1 MPGTENGGG
10 LRRIRWALWGLVV
23 LAVLVVAWIQV
34 IGPRLSALPDAGT
47 ANLGR
52 GDYRLA
58 ATDGSAF
65 TQDSLKGAP
74 SAVFF
79 GFTNCPD
86 VCPTT
91 LGDIAG
97 WQEEFAAK
105 GKPLR
110 AYLVTVDPER
120 DTPERL
126 RDYVSWVPGVVGVT
140 GAPDEVAKAIKAFRV
155 YARKV
160 QTEDGYTMDHSAMVL
175 LFDAEGRYA
184 GLVGYQEDPARTR
197 ATLKALLGA

>member
-1 MPGTENGGG
+1 MPDTSKPG
-10 LRRIRWALWGLVV
+10 LRRLRWVLWALVGVAV
-23 LAVLVVAWIQV
+23 LAVGWFQV
-34 IGPRLSALPDAGT
+34 IGPRLAALPDAGT
-47 ANLGR
+47 ASLGQ
-52 GDYRLA
+52 GDYRLV

-65 TQDSLKGAP
+65 SQDSLKGSP

-79 GFTNCPD
+79 GFTNCPE

-97 WQEEFAAK
+97 WQQEFAAQ

-110 AYLVTVDPER
+110 AFLVTVDPER
-120 DTPERL
+120 DTVERM
-126 RDYVSWVPGVVGVT
+126 RDYVSWVPGVLGVT
-140 GAPDEVAKAIKAFRV
+140 GPPDETAKAVRAFRI

-160 QTEDGYTMDHSAMVL
+160 ATEDGYTMDHSAMVL
-175 LFDAEGRYA
+175 LFDAAGRYA
-184 GLVGYQEDPARTR
+184 GMIGYQEDPARTQ

>member
-1 MPGTENGGG
+1 MRLDRLRIVLWMAALIATIAFTVFQLRPGNPILATTAASTFAPTFRLADGEG
-10 LRRIRWALWGLVV
+10 RIR
-23 LAVLVVAWIQV
+23 
-34 IGPRLSALPDAGT
+34 
-47 ANLGR
+47 
-52 GDYRLA
+52 
-58 ATDGSAF
+58 
-65 TQDSLKGAP
+65 DSNEFRDRWLL
-74 SAVFF
+74 VFF

-91 LGDIAG
+91 LGDIAS

-140 GAPDEVAKAIKAFRV
+140 GAPDEVAKAVKAFRV

-197 ATLKALLGA
+197 ATLEALLGA